1 MTTETVSSETPPLTL
16 PATIG
21 QLSAWSKGGR
31 MYPIEVAIS
40 AVHWMSHTKLPD
52 EYADRALFRE
62 TLAELEA
69 WLKNEDPDIPALLA
83 EDALFW
89 LRQIRERE
97 NESKKRAR
105 R

>member
-21 QLSAWSKGGR
+21 QLSTWAKGGR

-40 AVHWMSHTKLPD
+40 AVHWMGQTKLPD
-52 EYADRALFRE
+52 GYADRASFRE

-69 WLKNEDPDIPALLA
+69 WLKNEDPDIPTPIA

-97 NESKKRAR
+97 NSSKSRSRK
-105 R
+105 